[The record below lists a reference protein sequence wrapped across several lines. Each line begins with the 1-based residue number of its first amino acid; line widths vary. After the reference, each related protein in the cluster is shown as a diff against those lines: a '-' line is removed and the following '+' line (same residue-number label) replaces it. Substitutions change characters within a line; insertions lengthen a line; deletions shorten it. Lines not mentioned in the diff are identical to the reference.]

1 MSADRARCGE
11 AQTNGLPINNP
22 KYGGETAG
30 WTRVEGAVGRCR
42 GGGSARSLVLLT
54 AESARGE
61 NQREREM
68 WDANELL
75 TVVARGEQGEADRAE
90 LARPERIG
98 RLGHELLHD
107 VWLSLAP
114 SWVAGHLYASLH

>member
-1 MSADRARCGE
+1 MEGKAGE
-11 AQTNGLPINNP
+11 
-22 KYGGETAG
+22 
-30 WTRVEGAVGRCR
+30 RVEGAVGAGV
-42 GGGSARSLVLLT
+42 GGRSLALFALT
-54 AESARGE
+54 DRETRE
-61 NQREREM
+61 NQRERRKDVGCK
-68 WDANELL
+68 WAAYR
-75 TVVARGEQGEADRAE
+75 VARGEQGEADRAE

>member
-1 MSADRARCGE
+1 MSADREVARPK
-11 AQTNGLPINNP
+11 QTASQLITQNMEGKP
-22 KYGGETAG
+22 
-30 WTRVEGAVGRCR
+30 RVEGGEGRCRCR
-42 GGGSARSLVLLT
+42 GGGGGRPLSRLVNG
-54 AESARGE
+54 ARGE
-61 NQREREM
+61 KIRERMM

-75 TVVARGEQGEADRAE
+75 TVCGAARGEQGEADRAE